1 MSPGSRF
8 LNLSIVPPSHTFTGP
23 PNSNTNAQN
32 PTRGFTHSVF
42 GIAGYV
48 KNKEEFDRTQVAR
61 QGNTVLLTDYFDEH
75 GDNEVTIFP
84 SLTGV
89 PSLIHPSLFVPKE
102 SVLVKLRGFTK
113 VITYKRPA
121 PNVAWIKVIDDDK
134 DPVAD
139 EDFVRSLVPPIIAS
153 ACTEW
158 WPVEVQMCLEGSP
171 DGSLVQETTVSQD
184 SRVFEGRFC

>member
-1 MSPGSRF
+1 MNPDSRSSG
-8 LNLSIVPPSHTFTGP
+8 LSTVPPSKTFTGP

-102 SVLVKLRGFTK
+102 SVLVKLHDDTK

-134 DPVAD
+134 NPVAD
-139 EDFVRSLVPPIIAS
+139 VNFVRSLVPPIIAS
-153 ACTEW
+153 PCTEW

>member
-1 MSPGSRF
+1 MNPGSRSSD
-8 LNLSIVPPSHTFTGP
+8 LSIVPPSHTFTGP

-32 PTRGFTHSVF
+32 PPRGFTHSVF

-48 KNKEEFDRTQVAR
+48 KNKEEFDRTQVAY
-61 QGNTVLLTDYFDEH
+61 QGNTVLGTDYFDEH

-89 PSLIHPSLFVPKE
+89 PSLIRPSMFVSEE
-102 SVLVKLRGFTK
+102 SVRVKLRGLTK

-121 PNVAWIKVIDDDK
+121 PNVAWIKVIDDDD

-139 EDFVRSLVPPIIAS
+139 VNFVRSLVPPKIAS

-158 WPVEVQMCLEGSP
+158 CPVEVRICLEESP
-171 DGSLVQETTVSQD
+171 DGSQVQETTVSQD

>member
-1 MSPGSRF
+1 MNPGSSS
-8 LNLSIVPPSHTFTGP
+8 LNLSIVPPSQTFTGP

-42 GIAGYV
+42 GIAGFV
-48 KNKEEFDRTQVAR
+48 KNNEGFDRTQVAR

-84 SLTGV
+84 SLAGI
-89 PSLIHPSLFVPKE
+89 PSLIRPSVFVPKE
-102 SVLVKLRGFTK
+102 SVLVRLHDLTK

-121 PNVAWIKVIDDDK
+121 PNVAWIKVIDDDD

-139 EDFVRSLVPPIIAS
+139 ENFVRSLVSPKIAS

-158 WPVEVQMCLEGSP
+158 CPVEVRTCLEEWP
-171 DGSLVQETTVSQD
+171 DGSQVQETTVSQD

>member
-1 MSPGSRF
+1 MNSGSMS
-8 LNLSIVPPSHTFTGP
+8 LDLSTVPPSKTFTGP

-42 GIAGYV
+42 GIAGFV
-48 KNKEEFDRTQVAR
+48 KNNEGFDQTQVAR
-61 QGNTVLLTDYFDEH
+61 QGNTVLGTDYFDEH

-84 SLTGV
+84 SLTGI
-89 PSLIHPSLFVPKE
+89 PSLIRPSLFVPKE

-139 EDFVRSLVPPIIAS
+139 GNFVRSLVPPKIAS
-153 ACTEW
+153 ACTGW
-158 WPVEVQMCLEGSP
+158 WPVEVRTCLEESP
-171 DGSLVQETTVSQD
+171 DGSQVQETTVSRD